1 MNHRDENAR
10 GMRSDEAETLEPEL
24 REALGNFKAS
34 VDAWSE
40 SMMSRPREEKAPTR
54 TNWDLLTK
62 WALGTAVF
70 VCTVSGGVYQS
81 FRQQESAKVEA
92 ARIAEQ
98 QRQQAA
104 QQAKEQQDS
113 ALNEEELMAKV
124 DSDISR
130 EVPSALEPMAS
141 LMEDGNAGN

>member
-1 MNHRDENAR
+1 MKHRDENAKPMAA
-10 GMRSDEAETLEPEL
+10 GSEGVELEPAL

-34 VDAWSE
+34 IDAWSE
-40 SMMSRPREEKAPTR
+40 ATMSRPREVKAR
-54 TNWDLLTK
+54 TNWGLLTK

-70 VCTVSGGVYQS
+70 VGTVSGGVYQN
-81 FRQQESAKVEA
+81 FRQQESAKAETE
-92 ARIAEQ
+92 RIAGQ

-104 QQAKEQQDS
+104 EQAKDHQDS
-113 ALNEEELMAKV
+113 AMNEEELMAKV

-141 LMEDGNAGN
+141 LMDDGSAGN